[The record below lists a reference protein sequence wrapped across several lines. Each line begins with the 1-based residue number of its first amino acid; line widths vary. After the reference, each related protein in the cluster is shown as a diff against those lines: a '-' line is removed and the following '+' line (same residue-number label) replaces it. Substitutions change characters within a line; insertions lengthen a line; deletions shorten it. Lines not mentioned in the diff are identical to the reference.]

1 MLSLLS
7 PRSSVQAS
15 LPGFIPR
22 SLAVSAHFIFI
33 LLVFFQFILSLVS
46 LPFFFSSFLSPGF
59 EVAPLRSSRVL
70 VSSRFVICE
79 VTKAVDMSFLY
90 SLLLLSL

>member
-22 SLAVSAHFIFI
+22 SLAVSTHFVFI
-33 LLVFFQFILSLVS
+33 LLVFFEFFLSLVS
-46 LPFFFSSFLSPGF
+46 FAVFFSFVSPGF
-59 EVAPLRSSRVL
+59 EVAPLSSRVL
-70 VSSRFVICE
+70 VWSRFVICE
-79 VTKAVDMSFLY
+79 VTEAVDMSFLY

>member
-1 MLSLLS
+1 
-7 PRSSVQAS
+7 
-15 LPGFIPR
+15 
-22 SLAVSAHFIFI
+22 
-33 LLVFFQFILSLVS
+33 
-46 LPFFFSSFLSPGF
+46 
-59 EVAPLRSSRVL
+59 VAPLRSSRVL